1 VPGDPV
7 GDLILVD
14 TSAYFALVDKSDRHH
29 SSAVAFI
36 RSNTIPLATTDL
48 ILVETLNLVRARLE
62 HSHAVRLGRQLL
74 NPALTTVLK
83 VSDEDMA
90 RRLAPLPAL
99 PGQGFFLHRLH
110 LLRPDGAVADC
121 DRFRLRSS
129 LPSIWSIHHRP
140 LMRRPTSAWSLHA

>member
-1 VPGDPV
+1 MGRAVPGDPV

-48 ILVETLNLVRARLE
+48 ILVETLNLVRARLG

-90 RRLAPLPAL
+90 EGWRLFQRYQDKDFSFTDCTSFAL
-99 PGQGFFLHRLH
+99 ME
-110 LLRPDGAVADC
+110 
-121 DRFRLRSS
+121 RLR
-129 LPSIWSIHHRP
+129 IA
-140 LMRRPTSAWSLHA
+140 TAFAFDLHFHQYGRFTIVP

>member
-1 VPGDPV
+1 MGRAVPGDPV
-7 GDLILVD
+7 GDLVLVD

-36 RSNTIPLATTDL
+36 RSNIVLLATTDL
-48 ILVETLNLVRARLE
+48 ILVETLNLVRARLG

-90 RRLAPLPAL
+90 QGWRLFQRYLDKDFSFTDCTSFAL
-99 PGQGFFLHRLH
+99 ME
-110 LLRPDGAVADC
+110 
-121 DRFRLRSS
+121 RLR
-129 LPSIWSIHHRP
+129 I
-140 LMRRPTSAWSLHA
+140 TTAFAFDLHFHQYGRFTIVP

>member
-1 VPGDPV
+1 MGRAVPGDLV

-36 RSNTIPLATTDL
+36 RSNTVPLVTTDL
-48 ILVETLNLVRARLE
+48 ILVESLNLVRVRLG

-90 RRLAPLPAL
+90 QGWRLFQRYQDKDFSFTDCTSFAL
-99 PGQGFFLHRLH
+99 MERSRIATAFAFDLHFH
-110 LLRPDGAVADC
+110 QYG
-121 DRFRLRSS
+121 RFIIV
-129 LPSIWSIHHRP
+129 P
-140 LMRRPTSAWSLHA
+140 